1 MELLFGQLLAAALH
15 AAGLH
20 DDRIAQLRGVPFGQV
35 PQRIAHAQQD
45 FRFRIGCH
53 VRQQAFVV
61 VEVEPARTAPSDQ
74 AVDHVDQRRPFALQV
89 VGQQAIEAPPRRI
102 AVETFERGGERCLV
116 ERRRGHHVMRRDA
129 LSRVARREDDLRF
142 RVAAVDVAPL
152 EEFDRQHRDFVD
164 APHGRRIDADLGEV
178 FAVDTAP
185 LGLEVEQFE
194 RRAVECRGGIDRQYL
209 FEGSH
214 SGQRYIFIPDSVS
227 HFGCGSAFLP
237 FRPEAAD
244 APDTSRYRTENP
256 KQRLTER
263 VCRSVSRCRSRVG
276 RPVCARVP
284 RYFLVFLGARIMFI
298 FLPSSLGIIST
309 LASSSRSVAKRS
321 SRISPC
327 SLKTIERPRKK
338 T

>member
-1 MELLFGQLLAAALH
+1 M
-15 AAGLH
+15 
-20 DDRIAQLRGVPFGQV
+20 
-35 PQRIAHAQQD
+35 
-45 FRFRIGCH
+45 
-53 VRQQAFVV
+53 
-61 VEVEPARTAPSDQ
+61 
-74 AVDHVDQRRPFALQV
+74 
-89 VGQQAIEAPPRRI
+89 
-102 AVETFERGGERCLV
+102 RC
-116 ERRRGHHVMRRDA
+116 DA

-185 LGLEVEQFE
+185 LGLEAEQLE
-194 RRAVECRGGIDRQYL
+194 RRAVECRGGIDRQHL

-244 APDTSRYRTENP
+244 APDTSRYRPENP

-276 RPVCARVP
+276 RPVCASRPALLLGVLG
-284 RYFLVFLGARIMFI
+284 REDHVHLLAVELGHHLHLGELFEVGGEAQQQNLALLLEDDRTAAEEDVSLDLGALFQKVLSVFELEVVVVIVG
-298 FLPSSLGIIST
+298 LGG
-309 LASSSRSVAKRS
+309 RNE
-321 SRISPC
+321 SP
-327 SLKTIERPRKK
+327 
-338 T
+338 